1 MVEQAKREWRDRRL
15 ILKIIKKEID
25 KWNPY
30 GLLTDCTEDEFD
42 GESESIAMHID
53 WNYTADKIAKTI
65 SDEFTLSFGDFDMF
79 SFKSCVSVAENIR
92 DSMDYFIKNSRIKKL
107 S

>member
-1 MVEQAKREWRDRRL
+1 MLEQNKREWRDRRL
-15 ILKIIKKEID
+15 IFKIVKKEID

-30 GLLTDCTEDEFD
+30 GLLTDCSNDEFD
-42 GESESIAMHID
+42 SESESIAMHID
-53 WNYTADKIAKTI
+53 WNSVTDKIAKTI

-92 DSMDYFIKNSRIKKL
+92 ESMDYFIKNSRIKK
-107 S
+107 